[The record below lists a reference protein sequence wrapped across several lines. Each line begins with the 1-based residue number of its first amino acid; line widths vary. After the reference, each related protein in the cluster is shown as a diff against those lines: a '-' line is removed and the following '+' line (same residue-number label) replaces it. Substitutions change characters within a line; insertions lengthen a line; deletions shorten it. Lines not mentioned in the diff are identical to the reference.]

1 VNDRERNADAI
12 HCRAKLRQPVID
24 SSWRRQSNAARVASR
39 PISTNVA
46 TILLTDPCGELAAR
60 SRTRRCEIEK
70 MAYDA
75 LADRRERVSRELFED
90 VVQSMNGLFSER
102 PRQRRIV
109 LRRTFDTIDIEEKR
123 GA

>member
-1 VNDRERNADAI
+1 
-12 HCRAKLRQPVID
+12 
-24 SSWRRQSNAARVASR
+24 
-39 PISTNVA
+39 
-46 TILLTDPCGELAAR
+46 
-60 SRTRRCEIEK
+60 

-109 LRRTFDTIDIEEKR
+109 LRSTFDTIDIEEKR